1 MTKEDILQAIGE
13 IDENMALRAEEE
25 KRIGKMNGKKLVV
38 LAVAAALLLSC
49 VTGAF
54 AATNG
59 DLNDLLYR
67 VWPWAAQALKP
78 VNLSCEDQGIRME
91 VVSASL
97 QENEAVVTLT
107 MQDVTGDRLDETVDL
122 FDSADLQLPYDGSG
136 TCTLLNYDPDTKTAA
151 FALYMKFAQ
160 TPTDTDTGKVTFSV
174 SRFLSHK
181 RETTVDLTSL
191 IGDIQEAETVPIPR
205 PVRGIAGKEEA
216 EFNKAG
222 SLKVLNPENSL
233 EIPVT
238 EGVTLTGIGF
248 SEGILHVQ
256 MRYDDIFH
264 TDNHGYVILKD
275 KTGNEYGTEEGAD
288 GIFSV
293 SWFDR
298 ETNGVSFSD
307 SWEEY
312 FFAEYPEN
320 LSDAVL
326 IGEFFTADPA
336 TEGNWTVTF
345 PLDDIRP

>member
-1 MTKEDILQAIGE
+1 MTREDLLQAIGE
-13 IDENMALRAEEE
+13 IDENMALQAEEE
-25 KRIGKMNGKKLVV
+25 KRVRKMNGKKLVV

-54 AATNG
+54 AATNETA
-59 DLNDLLYR
+59 NDLLYK

-97 QENEAVVTLT
+97 QGNEAFVTLT
-107 MQDVTGDRLDETVDL
+107 MQDVTGDRLDETTDL
-122 FDSADLQLPYDGSG
+122 FDSADLQWPYDGSG
-136 TCTLLNYDPDTKTAA
+136 TCTLLSYAPDTKTAA

-160 TPTDTDTGKVTFSV
+160 TPTDTGKVTFSV
-174 SRFLSHK
+174 KRFLSHK

-205 PVRGIAGKEEA
+205 PVRGGGGDKSD
-216 EFNKAG
+216 F
-222 SLKVLNPENSL
+222 KVLNPENSL

-238 EGVTLTGIGF
+238 EGVTLTGIGI
-248 SEGILHVQ
+248 SDGILHVQ
-256 MRYDDIFH
+256 MRYDDIYH
-264 TDNHGYVILKD
+264 TDNHGFLILKD
-275 KTGNEYGTEEGAD
+275 KDGNEYGNGELPY
-288 GIFSV
+288 GISNIN
-293 SWFDR
+293 WFDR
-298 ETNGVSFSD
+298 ETNGVAFSD

-326 IGEFFTADPA
+326 IGEFCTADPA
-336 TEGNWTVTF
+336 TEGNWAVTF
-345 PLDDIRP
+345 PLDEIRP